1 MSEEHLRVFIM
12 ELLWGCDGARRVFL
26 VVPHEML
33 KESKE
38 EIYSFRAAM
47 VVLCPV
53 GLNECLPHTGRHL
66 KSQFLI
72 RE

>member
-12 ELLWGCDGARRVFL
+12 ELLWGCDGTRRARVFL
-26 VVPHEML
+26 VVPHEMP

-53 GLNECLPHTGRHL
+53 GLH
-66 KSQFLI
+66 
-72 RE
+72 